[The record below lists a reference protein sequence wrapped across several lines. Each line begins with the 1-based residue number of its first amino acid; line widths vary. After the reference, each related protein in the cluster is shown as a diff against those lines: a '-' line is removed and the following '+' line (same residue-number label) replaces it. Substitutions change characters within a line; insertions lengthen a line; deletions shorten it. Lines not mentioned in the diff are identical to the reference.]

1 MLILYMCKIDNFCL
15 ALIEIMAGAF
25 SQYRAGM
32 VYAIQSGDFDAAI
45 VFIRGM
51 VAMLP
56 MVHRPELPPIPL
68 AGDIR
73 ADLSNKAAKWRW
85 CTDSAFLVE
94 ESISK
99 WIHTNLARMSM

>member
-1 MLILYMCKIDNFCL
+1 M
-15 ALIEIMAGAF
+15 ALIEIMASAF
-25 SQYRAGM
+25 TQYRAGT

-45 VFIRGM
+45 VFLRAM

-56 MVHRPELPPIPL
+56 QVHRPNLPPIPV

-73 ADLSNKAAKWRW
+73 ADLNNKAAKWRW
-85 CTDSAFLVE
+85 VTDSCYMVE

-99 WIHTNLARMSM
+99 WIHTNLARISM

>member
-1 MLILYMCKIDNFCL
+1 MRQVCL

-32 VYAIQSGDFDAAI
+32 VYAVQSGDFDAAI

-56 MVHRPELPPIPL
+56 LVHRPDLPPIPL

-73 ADLSNKAAKWRW
+73 ADLSNKSAKWRW
-85 CTDSAFLVE
+85 CTDAAFLVE

-99 WIHTNLARMSM
+99 WIHTNLARISM

>member
-1 MLILYMCKIDNFCL
+1 M
-15 ALIEIMAGAF
+15 ALIEIMASAF
-25 SQYRAGM
+25 TQYRAGC

-45 VFIRGM
+45 VFIRAM

-56 MVHRPELPPIPL
+56 LVHRPELEPIPL

-73 ADLSNKAAKWRW
+73 ADLNNKAAKWMW
-85 CTDSAFLVE
+85 VTNSCFKVE
-94 ESISK
+94 EAISK